1 MRAPSVVQSMGFD
14 RWMGSRTHL
23 SSIVQNSSTAL
34 KILRAPPTHS
44 PLPTSPWQPLIFFL
58 SLVLTF
64 SECHRVGGI
73 QLIAFSYWLLSLSN
87 MHLSLLY
94 VFWFNSSLLLVLNS
108 IPSSGYSTI
117 YLSIHI
123 LRHILVASSFDNYN

>member
-1 MRAPSVVQSMGFD
+1 MINIPYVLSYRIIFLTPQMLCIYSSLPTINLDNHRYF
-14 RWMGSRTHL
+14 
-23 SSIVQNSSTAL
+23 SSIC
-34 KILRAPPTHS
+34 ILPFP
-44 PLPTSPWQPLIFFL
+44 
-58 SLVLTF
+58 
-64 SECHRVGGI
+64 ECQVVGI
-73 QLIAFSYWLLSLSN
+73 VWYVAFSYWLLSLSN

-123 LRHILVASSFDNYN
+123 LRHILVASSFDNYD